1 MIPFG
6 MSGYTVHVVYV
17 GFFKLIII
25 LDLAFVCLFT
35 TFWLSELVKDSYYI
49 ANIAKQIF
57 VIFHSNV
64 RGKSLSFI

>member
-25 LDLAFVCLFT
+25 LDLAFLCLFT

-49 ANIAKQIF
+49 ANIAKKIYF
-57 VIFHSNV
+57 S
-64 RGKSLSFI
+64 KMK

>member
-35 TFWLSELVKDSYYI
+35 TF
-49 ANIAKQIF
+49 
-57 VIFHSNV
+57 
-64 RGKSLSFI
+64 